1 MEFMSEYLGGATDQ
15 DVYKFFN
22 ELFYQIAYSASSEEG
37 NSKIPK
43 YKDGKKRVS
52 SFKMTIE
59 GKKEDNFKFTKG
71 ILKFFLADTAK
82 VDFTKEDL
90 IDAREKFIKHVLEMF
105 SLTVD
110 SSVNLKTMETLDI
123 TNLVK
128 SEFVMN
134 LTNDLKA
141 PQMSFS
147 KNFGIKFDKSSGMF
161 EFPSIIKVDKKTF
174 VLQSTDMNDVNLKS
188 TSGETLVKSFTGE
201 DVYTNFGL
209 KAKYTAIPDTYSSD
223 KISPLAFTSEQAE
236 KYKALIE
243 KKETINY
250 KPKEVKVAI
259 PEITEVKPTET
270 KKEELT
276 TESSDEGLSKGQ
288 IEISDVNA
296 DMLNNFFGKDWTEE
310 DNDSENPLEC

>member
-1 MEFMSEYLGGATDQ
+1 
-15 DVYKFFN
+15 
-22 ELFYQIAYSASSEEG
+22 
-37 NSKIPK
+37 
-43 YKDGKKRVS
+43 
-52 SFKMTIE
+52 
-59 GKKEDNFKFTKG
+59 
-71 ILKFFLADTAK
+71 
-82 VDFTKEDL
+82 
-90 IDAREKFIKHVLEMF
+90 
-105 SLTVD
+105 
-110 SSVNLKTMETLDI
+110 
-123 TNLVK
+123 
-128 SEFVMN
+128 MN

-147 KNFGIKFDKSSGMF
+147 KNFGIKFDKVSGMF

-250 KPKEVKVAI
+250 KPKEVKVEM
-259 PEITEVKPTET
+259 PETTEVKTQASTSVGSMTLKEYADKTSARFIEVRQVLKKDDIEYFNDRVNDLIADRLKYAIFAEEDLNNRQYLPFINKLKENGFIQVENMPWVFS
-270 KKEELT
+270 KNGVNPKEEHAKLTTQSSTSELKTNEPTITKEST
-276 TESSDEGLSKGQ
+276 TESSEEGISKGQ
-288 IEISDVNA
+288 IDISDANT